1 MDVLVVVN
9 ETSAGAVM
17 SGGVVSCIVILWV
30 AVAMLPE
37 ESVAVQVMMVVPT
50 RNDDV
55 VGMRVIVGFGSTLS
69 LAVAVSICLMP

>member
-30 AVAMLPE
+30 AVACI
-37 ESVAVQVMMVVPT
+37 
-50 RNDDV
+50 
-55 VGMRVIVGFGSTLS
+55 VILW
-69 LAVAVSICLMP
+69 VAVSEFP